1 MKTGSNYDREFLKSC
16 YRHPRGEEMTE
27 QQRPTSSIPRLSRL
41 PVRVSLASTPQP
53 SQPHGGQNVA
63 RSQIDSLKVSKLR
76 PTSTTTSSDSKAQP
90 AFPTAPFVRPLEK
103 YPFPRGG
110 PIRKTPS
117 KHETEES
124 LDEQPDEQTT
134 DVGIT
139 QAKTRKPRPS
149 LADRAIE
156 SLSRIPP
163 SPSPRRRQ
171 SGFFP
176 TDSPAIRPPSS
187 LGRNRPTTSTGL
199 YPPLP
204 TSRPASPTKRL
215 GTARPGPPPFPSRGA
230 KPTPNGGQAPKT
242 PTYRSG
248 QQIIAPSV
256 HSRPPIQDSHAVS
269 SKTKSSVQGAPN
281 AKAHQKKDRNDI
293 LSASKAVSP
302 KPKLKSSTAL
312 RDTIANARAA
322 RRGAPKYEADEVVKP
337 IKQHLGLHV
346 PEPETEDNTHVNLL
360 RRRITAAR
368 IDGKLNISGMGL
380 KTFPDEV
387 LEMYDSKHI
396 TDGPAWY
403 ESVDLARLDASN
415 NEIEDLGWEFANVPT
430 GQDDDQP
437 CENIFLGLQTLDL
450 HGNRLRSLPSS
461 LRDFEHLTFLNL
473 SKNCLGQLVPDIIV
487 NISLIASLRELHL
500 AENGFSG
507 PLPPFS
513 GCSELEILDLRGN
526 AFTSLPEE
534 LSECSRLRRIDV
546 SANRISEIPCLIL
559 PDLTTFNVSRNPVN
573 INTLMTNLA
582 APKLTLLDISMC
594 RIGTLP
600 NLRSKFPNLTTL
612 LASDNSIS
620 AIDDVESIRGLEV
633 LDIKNNDLRSL
644 PAELCLLGLQK
655 LMVGGNP
662 MRAPRREI
670 LEGTTERL
678 MEWLRSRLPAGRLD
692 EEMF

>member
-1 MKTGSNYDREFLKSC
+1 VYILLCLLRDRH
-16 YRHPRGEEMTE
+16 R
-27 QQRPTSSIPRLSRL
+27 QLS
-41 PVRVSLASTPQP
+41 VW
-53 SQPHGGQNVA
+53 
-63 RSQIDSLKVSKLR
+63 
-76 PTSTTTSSDSKAQP
+76 AQP
-90 AFPTAPFVRPLEK
+90 APVHPPFQAEEQNLR
-103 YPFPRGG
+103 R
-110 PIRKTPS
+110 
-117 KHETEES
+117 TE
-124 LDEQPDEQTT
+124 DRHP
-134 DVGIT
+134 
-139 QAKTRKPRPS
+139 KPRHTDLDSTLSHPQYI
-149 LADRAIE
+149 LALRYEIHM
-156 SLSRIPP
+156 LCP
-163 SPSPRRRQ
+163 
-171 SGFFP
+171 
-176 TDSPAIRPPSS
+176 
-187 LGRNRPTTSTGL
+187 
-199 YPPLP
+199 
-204 TSRPASPTKRL
+204 
-215 GTARPGPPPFPSRGA
+215 
-230 KPTPNGGQAPKT
+230 
-242 PTYRSG
+242 
-248 QQIIAPSV
+248 
-256 HSRPPIQDSHAVS
+256 
-269 SKTKSSVQGAPN
+269 GAPN

-293 LSASKAVSP
+293 LSAPKAVSP
-302 KPKLKSSTAL
+302 KPTLNSSTAL

-337 IKQHLGLHV
+337 IKRHLGLHG
-346 PEPETEDNTHVNLL
+346 PEPENEDNMHVNLL

-368 IDGKLNISGMGL
+368 SDGKLNISGMGL

-387 LEMYDSKHI
+387 LKMYDSKNI

-403 ESVDLARLDASN
+403 ESVDLVRLDASN

-450 HGNRLRSLPSS
+450 HGNRLRSIPSS

-473 SKNCLGQLVPDIIV
+473 SKNCLGQLIPDIII
-487 NISLIASLRELHL
+487 NISRIPSLRELHL

-526 AFTSLPEE
+526 ALIGLPEE
-534 LSECSRLRRIDV
+534 LSGCSRLRRIDL
-546 SANRISEIPCLIL
+546 SANRIFEIPCLIL

-573 INTLMTNLA
+573 LNTLMTNLA

-594 RIGTLP
+594 RVGSLP

-620 AIDDVESIRGLEV
+620 TIDDVESIRGLEV

-678 MEWLRSRLPAGRLD
+678 MEWLRSRLPAGSLD